1 MPPRRARASQLLRRT
16 LSTRSAVEA
25 SAVPQLAA
33 FRHYATAASAP
44 PHRRLLRDLATRL
57 FKEIALTAEPSKS
70 QLEATLIEFIGQT
83 LFMVDRW
90 KTERPQ

>member
-1 MPPRRARASQLLRRT
+1 MTERDDELEEAYRAMP
-16 LSTRSAVEA
+16 
-25 SAVPQLAA
+25 AA
-33 FRHYATAASAP
+33 
-44 PHRRLLRDLATRL
+44 LRDLATRL